1 MTQNYLCPEGVLH
14 LPDNARAQTINII
27 TLANG
32 QSVNINRDYPASG
45 VDFEGYIQGQ
55 VKILEEKCRNYDL
68 IDLRSVEAGK
78 GFTKAAAL
86 AFSFMPSDGVTCWQY
101 IVLAE
106 VKPGYIMLFSSILPN
121 KAAMDFSSTHV
132 NSLVESFTPH

>member
-1 MTQNYLCPEGVLH
+1 MPQNYLCPEGVLH

-27 TLANG
+27 TLASG
-32 QSVNINRDYPASG
+32 QNVNINRDYPASG

-55 VKILEEKCRNYDL
+55 IKILEEKCRKYNF
-68 IDLRSVEAGK
+68 IDLHKLEAGK

-86 AFSFMPSDGVTCWQY
+86 AFSFMPSDSVTCWQY

-106 VKPGYIMLFSSILPN
+106 VKSGCIMLFTAISPNKTAMDSSSIN
-121 KAAMDFSSTHV
+121 V
-132 NSLVESFTPH
+132 NSLVESFIPH